1 MSGKMVPCGN
11 GQYVVVVRGY
21 GFVTRSALL
30 KKDKALA
37 LLARLTFKGKVVPGD
52 RLCDERRGV

>member
-11 GQYVVVVRGY
+11 GQYVVVVRGF

-30 KKDKALA
+30 SRSEAMS
-37 LLARLTFKGKVVPGD
+37 LLARLTYSGKMDGKPLALPV
-52 RLCDERRGV
+52 LY

>member
-21 GFVTRSALL
+21 GWLSRSGLLTRSDAV
-30 KKDKALA
+30 K
-37 LLARLTFKGKVVPGD
+37 LLAQLTFKRKVV
-52 RLCDERRGV
+52 EV